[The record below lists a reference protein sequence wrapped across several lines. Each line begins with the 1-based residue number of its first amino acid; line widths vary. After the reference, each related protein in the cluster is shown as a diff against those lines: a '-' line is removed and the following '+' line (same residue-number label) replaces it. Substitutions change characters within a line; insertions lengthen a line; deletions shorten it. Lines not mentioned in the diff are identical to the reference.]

1 MTNSPNAMPGAFNF
15 HPREPAAP
23 RLSGAKSHIFQPPR
37 TPSASASSSLI
48 LTRSTQ
54 SVMSISSAGDTGRLK
69 PVARKRT
76 LEDYNGGEREQTPR
90 GGEGYFG
97 WEVEGR
103 GANAVEGDGWM
114 PASPRPFVN
123 TRYALAGG
131 MDTPSL
137 AAARE
142 VELGTESY
150 NDDGYRRSL
159 GEVERP
165 AMTRRGLF
173 GEHEDPSLFPMEQ
186 DFGREANG
194 RGRYGDS
201 PRSAAWSKTA
211 ISVAGAVVGKVWEFC
226 RNSTAI
232 FSGFHAGGG
241 TGYRLN
247 PEDTARNFEVIEEE
261 KYSYDGR
268 EGTPL
273 PGQYPPEELEFI
285 GDYMDNP
292 TPEHTPPRPSKRRQ
306 VSYNSNPT
314 PNENELAKNWVVVP
328 PVPVISTPSK
338 SQRST
343 GVARYSMPTSSS
355 SARRS
360 VVANTSRPAS
370 RAAFGTTPRA
380 KSTLTSRVSHAGSP
394 ALTITR
400 GASYASPRHSPSTSF
415 SSSRIPV
422 ARSGV
427 SPSRSGTGGAVES
440 PAAKEA
446 ARWAALKRKEERE
459 QDESLRR
466 LDRQLKD
473 LIREG
478 KEALGTKI
486 EVEIE
491 DEVPRGGVKK
501 WAF

>member
-1 MTNSPNAMPGAFNF
+1 MSLSSTGDAGRPKF
-15 HPREPAAP
+15 AP
-23 RLSGAKSHIFQPPR
+23 
-37 TPSASASSSLI
+37 
-48 LTRSTQ
+48 
-54 SVMSISSAGDTGRLK
+54 
-69 PVARKRT
+69 RKRT
-76 LEDYNGGEREQTPR
+76 LEDYNGGNETPR
-90 GGEGYFG
+90 NNDDGYFG
-97 WEVEGR
+97 WGTKGNANGFGLDGAAEG
-103 GANAVEGDGWM
+103 GEGWM
-114 PASPRPFVN
+114 PSSPQLFVN

-137 AAARE
+137 AAARDA
-142 VELGTESY
+142 ELGTESY
-150 NDDGYRRSL
+150 NDVGYRKSL
-159 GEVERP
+159 GDDDRP
-165 AMTRRGLF
+165 TMTRRGLF
-173 GEHEDPSLFPMEQ
+173 GEHEDPSHFPMEQ

-201 PRSAAWSKTA
+201 PRTAAWSKTA

-226 RNSTAI
+226 RNSTTI

-261 KYSYDGR
+261 KYGYER
-268 EGTPL
+268 ESTPL
-273 PGQYPPEELEFI
+273 PGQFPQEDLDFI
-285 GDYMDNP
+285 PNYMDNP
-292 TPEHTPPRPSKRRQ
+292 TPDNTPPRPSKRRQ

-328 PVPVISTPSK
+328 PPPATSTPSK
-338 SQRST
+338 TQRSA

-360 VVANTSRPAS
+360 VPANTSRPAS
-370 RAAFGTTPRA
+370 RAAFSTAPRI
-380 KSTLTSRVSHAGSP
+380 KSGFTSRVSHAGSP
-394 ALTITR
+394 ALNPAR
-400 GASYASPRHSPSTSF
+400 GASYASPRHSPQTSI
-415 SSSRIPV
+415 SGSRIPIT
-422 ARSGV
+422 ATANGRMGSPTRAGV
-427 SPSRSGTGGAVES
+427 GADS

-459 QDESLRR
+459 QDESIRR

-491 DEVPRGGVKK
+491 DDIPKSKK

>member
-1 MTNSPNAMPGAFNF
+1 MANSPNAMPGAFNF

-54 SVMSISSAGDTGRLK
+54 SVMSLSSAGDAGRPK
-69 PVARKRT
+69 FAARKRT
-76 LEDYNGGEREQTPR
+76 LEDYNGGDQTPR
-90 GGEGYFG
+90 NGDGYFG
-97 WEVEGR
+97 WDGR
-103 GANAVEGDGWM
+103 GGNGGFDGTAEGEGWM

-150 NDDGYRRSL
+150 NDDGYRKSL
-159 GEVERP
+159 GDGDRP
-165 AMTRRGLF
+165 TMTRRGLF
-173 GEHEDPSLFPMEQ
+173 GEIEDPSLFPIEQ
-186 DFGREANG
+186 EFGREANG

-201 PRSAAWSKTA
+201 PRTAAWSKTA

-232 FSGFHAGGG
+232 FSGFHAGAG

-261 KYSYDGR
+261 KCSYDGR

-273 PGQYPPEELEFI
+273 PGQFPREELEFI

-292 TPEHTPPRPSKRRQ
+292 TPENTPPRPSKRRQ

-328 PVPVISTPSK
+328 PAPITTTPSK
-338 SQRST
+338 SRTT

-360 VVANTSRPAS
+360 VLANTSRPAS
-370 RAAFGTTPRA
+370 RAAFSTAPRA
-380 KSTLTSRVSHAGSP
+380 KASLTSRVSHAGSP
-394 ALTITR
+394 ALTTAR
-400 GASYASPRHSPSTSF
+400 GASYASPRHSPSTSI

-427 SPSRSGTGGAVES
+427 SPSRAPVGGVVDS

-446 ARWAALKRKEERE
+446 AGWAALKRKEERE
-459 QDESLRR
+459 QDESIRR

-478 KEALGTKI
+478 KEALGTKV

-491 DEVPRGGVKK
+491 DEAPRGGVKK

>member
-1 MTNSPNAMPGAFNF
+1 MSLCSTGDVG
-15 HPREPAAP
+15 
-23 RLSGAKSHIFQPPR
+23 SGRPKF
-37 TPSASASSSLI
+37 
-48 LTRSTQ
+48 
-54 SVMSISSAGDTGRLK
+54 G
-69 PVARKRT
+69 ARKRT
-76 LEDYNGGEREQTPR
+76 LEDYNDRGDTTPKNYGGDNGYFWQGNGGGGFE
-90 GGEGYFG
+90 GGVMGEG
-97 WEVEGR
+97 
-103 GANAVEGDGWM
+103 ADGWA
-114 PASPRPFVN
+114 PASPQPFVN

-137 AAARE
+137 QAARDA
-142 VELGTESY
+142 ELGTELY
-150 NDDGYRRSL
+150 NDVGYRKSL
-159 GEVERP
+159 GDDMERP

-173 GEHEDPSLFPMEQ
+173 GEHEGPSLFPVEQ

-194 RGRYGDS
+194 RPRYGES
-201 PRSAAWSKTA
+201 PRTAAWSKTA

-226 RNSTAI
+226 RNSTAM

-261 KYSYDGR
+261 KQLSHGDR

-273 PGQYPPEELEFI
+273 PGQYPEELEFI

-292 TPEHTPPRPSKRRQ
+292 TPEQTPPRPSKRRQ

-314 PNENELAKNWVVVP
+314 PNTENELAKNWVVVP
-328 PVPVISTPSK
+328 PPLTSTPSK
-338 SQRST
+338 PVR
-343 GVARYSMPTSSS
+343 GPARYSMPTSSS

-360 VVANTSRPAS
+360 VMANTSRPAS
-370 RAAFGTTPRA
+370 RAAFSTAPRP
-380 KSTLTSRVSHAGSP
+380 KPHLTSRVSHAGSP
-394 ALTITR
+394 ALTSTR
-400 GASYASPRHSPSTSF
+400 GASYASPRHSPNASLSG
-415 SSSRIPV
+415 SRIPV
-422 ARSGV
+422 AATSARVG
-427 SPSRSGTGGAVES
+427 SPSRAGAVDS

-486 EVEIE
+486 EVDIE
-491 DEVPRGGVKK
+491 DDIRPSAGIKK

>member
-1 MTNSPNAMPGAFNF
+1 M
-15 HPREPAAP
+15 
-23 RLSGAKSHIFQPPR
+23 
-37 TPSASASSSLI
+37 SL
-48 LTRSTQ
+48 
-54 SVMSISSAGDTGRLK
+54 SSAGDAGRLK
-69 PVARKRT
+69 FGARKRT
-76 LEDYNGGEREQTPR
+76 LEDYNGGNETPR
-90 GGEGYFG
+90 NGGDGYFWYGNGGGGFEGGVVGDGGEG
-97 WEVEGR
+97 
-103 GANAVEGDGWM
+103 WM
-114 PASPRPFVN
+114 PSSPQPFVN

-137 AAARE
+137 AAARDA
-142 VELGTESY
+142 ELGTESY
-150 NDDGYRRSL
+150 NDVGYRRSL
-159 GEVERP
+159 GDVERP
-165 AMTRRGLF
+165 TTTQIGLF
-173 GEHEDPSLFPMEQ
+173 GEHEGPSLFPMEQ

-194 RGRYGDS
+194 RPRYGDS
-201 PRSAAWSKTA
+201 PRTAAWSKTA

-261 KYSYDGR
+261 KHGYNGDGR
-268 EGTPL
+268 ESTPL
-273 PGQYPPEELEFI
+273 PGQYPTEELEFI
-285 GDYMDNP
+285 GDYMDHP
-292 TPEHTPPRPSKRRQ
+292 TPDNTPPRASKRRQ

-314 PNENELAKNWVVVP
+314 PNTENELAKNWVVVP
-328 PVPVISTPSK
+328 PTMSTPSK
-338 SQRST
+338 SQVR
-343 GVARYSMPTSSS
+343 GLARYSMPTSSS

-360 VVANTSRPAS
+360 VMANTSRPAS
-370 RAAFGTTPRA
+370 RAAFSTAPRV
-380 KSTLTSRVSHAGSP
+380 KPHLTSRVSHAGSP
-394 ALTITR
+394 ALNPAR
-400 GASYASPRHSPSTSF
+400 GASYASPRHSPSTSI
-415 SSSRIPV
+415 SGSKIPIV
-422 ARSGV
+422 ATSNARVG
-427 SPSRSGTGGAVES
+427 SPSRVMAADS

-491 DEVPRGGVKK
+491 DDVKPVTGARK

>member
-1 MTNSPNAMPGAFNF
+1 M
-15 HPREPAAP
+15 
-23 RLSGAKSHIFQPPR
+23 
-37 TPSASASSSLI
+37 SL
-48 LTRSTQ
+48 
-54 SVMSISSAGDTGRLK
+54 SSAGDVGIGRPK
-69 PVARKRT
+69 FAPRKRT
-76 LEDYNGGEREQTPR
+76 LEDYNGGNETPR
-90 GGEGYFG
+90 NNGDGYFG
-97 WEVEGR
+97 FGGQGGEMGLHGVGERGEGW
-103 GANAVEGDGWM
+103 V
-114 PASPRPFVN
+114 PQSPRPFVN

-142 VELGTESY
+142 AELGTESY
-150 NDDGYRRSL
+150 NDVGYRKSL
-159 GEVERP
+159 GDVERP
-165 AMTRRGLF
+165 TMTRNGLF
-173 GEHEDPSLFPMEQ
+173 GEHEGPSLFPMEP

-201 PRSAAWSKTA
+201 PRTAAWSKTA

-261 KYSYDGR
+261 KYSYGDGER
-268 EGTPL
+268 ESTPL
-273 PGQYPPEELEFI
+273 PGQYPQEELEFI
-285 GDYMDNP
+285 GNYMDNP
-292 TPEHTPPRPSKRRQ
+292 TPDNTPSRPSKRRQ

-328 PVPVISTPSK
+328 PQATITPSK
-338 SQRST
+338 THRSA

-360 VVANTSRPAS
+360 VMANTSRPAS
-370 RAAFGTTPRA
+370 RAAFSTAPRVKA
-380 KSTLTSRVSHAGSP
+380 PFTSRVSHAGSP
-394 ALTITR
+394 ALTSAR
-400 GASYASPRHSPSTSF
+400 GASYASPRHSPSTSI
-415 SSSRIPV
+415 SGSRIPV
-422 ARSGV
+422 ARSGI
-427 SPSRSGTGGAVES
+427 SPSRSSGAVDS
-440 PAAKEA
+440 PAAREA

-459 QDESLRR
+459 QDESLGR
-466 LDRQLKD
+466 LERQLKD

-491 DEVPRGGVKK
+491 DEVPQPQSRK